1 MRTIQELEARLAL
14 IHAAS
19 FRNIRM
25 LDWGSFVNNRAT
37 IALNAIGENFQL
49 IVLDY
54 KGSALVKLDSEPY
67 FSLDGYHYA
76 IPIPEGNHVVEA
88 EFSPFLAFGE
98 KVDIHPGKPVSVNR
112 NMDALRLWAYGKSI
126 LELARSTKDEELKLD
141 LLRVLGDAL
150 REAPFETV
158 SKEQVS
164 LSTAFKAMVGG
175 LDSIPRLLSDDII
188 PVYVEEQ
195 NLEKYGRA
203 LSLLK
208 SKLNSLVEKYG
219 KRGSMIALAHAHID
233 TAWLWP
239 FEETK
244 RKVYRTFSTVLTLM
258 EHYDFKYIQSA
269 AIYYEWI
276 KSEEPSIFNRVR
288 EKIAEGKWIL
298 GAGWVEFD
306 TQMISGESLA
316 RQLLYSQRFYM
327 ENFGKIADVL
337 WLPDTF
343 GFSQTLPQA
352 AKLGG
357 VKVFATHKVFWNDT
371 NTFPYNVFFWIS
383 PDNSR
388 LRAVAFGHGKGGY
401 NSDFTADSVY
411 EQWQNWVDRDHP
423 MLYSYGYGDGG
434 GGPTE
439 EMLLRAE
446 AVDSLPILPRVELKG
461 SLESVVRDPVSEEW
475 RGELYLEDHRGVFT
489 SHSKMKL
496 LNRMAEL
503 SLREA
508 ETWAAFAGAY
518 DKEKFSSLWK
528 ILLKN
533 QFHDVLPGSSIR
545 EVYSEAY
552 SELEKVVSEA
562 ERIAEEAMGKIAGE
576 GHTALV
582 FNSLPWDREDYVVLK
597 EKVEGSQ
604 EAPEGFLI
612 KVRAPSVGYAPLSAA
627 PAAFQVKIME
637 EANSYMV
644 ENRFFKIRISKNGRL
659 LSIWDKEADRE
670 VLKNPGNRLVAY
682 ENIPGWADAWNIEKG
697 YKETSFEI
705 AASKSWIVCEG
716 PLMASVCFTYP
727 FRRSEIKQEVRV
739 YSDSRR
745 IDFKTTISMKD
756 RELLVKTWF
765 DFDVNTE
772 KAVSDVPFGVA
783 ERPTTRNTSWEKAKY
798 EVAMQKMVDISE
810 HGYGVALLNN
820 GKYGVSIEGSSIGLS
835 LTRTPVFPDPSTDL
849 EETTF
854 TYSIYPHV
862 GDWKEAGVLR
872 RAYEL
877 NVPLRVVKGKEG
889 SRSFL
894 KIGSDNLMLEAVK
907 ISEDGKGIVLRLYE
921 FYNARGKT
929 HIDLAIK
936 AQSVE
941 SLDLLELNKVDR
953 EININGKRLEF
964 TYYNR
969 EIITLK
975 ICGQ

>member
-14 IHAAS
+14 LHAAS
-19 FRNIRM
+19 FRNIIM
-25 LDWGSFVNNRAT
+25 LEWDSFDNNRAK
-37 IALNAIGENFQL
+37 IALNAAGENFQL
-49 IVLDY
+49 VVLEY
-54 KGSALVKLDSEPY
+54 KGSALVKLDSKPY

-76 IPIPEGNHVVEA
+76 IPIPEGNHLVEA

-98 KVDIHPGKPVSVNR
+98 KVDVHPGKPVGVNR
-112 NMDALRLWAYGKSI
+112 NMEALRLWAYGRSI
-126 LELARSTKDEELKLD
+126 LELIRATKDEELKQD
-141 LLRVLGDAL
+141 LLRVLSNAL

-164 LSTAFKAMVGG
+164 LATAFKAMIGG
-175 LDSIPRLLSDDII
+175 LDSVPRLLSDDIAPI
-188 PVYVEEQ
+188 FFEEQ
-195 NLEKYGRA
+195 GLEKYGRA

-208 SKLNSLVEKYG
+208 NSLKNLVEKYG
-219 KRGSMIALAHAHID
+219 KRGDMVALAHAHID

-244 RKVYRTFSTVLTLM
+244 RKVFRTFSTLLTLM

-269 AIYYEWI
+269 AIYYDWI
-276 KSEEPSIFNRVR
+276 KSDEPSIFERVR
-288 EKIAEGKWIL
+288 EKITEGKWIL

-316 RQLLYSQRFYM
+316 RQLLYSQRFYI
-327 ENFGKIADVL
+327 ENFGRTAEVL

-343 GFSQTLPQA
+343 GFSPTLPQA
-352 AKLGG
+352 ARLGG

-371 NTFPYNVFFWIS
+371 NTFPYNVFLWIG

-388 LRAVAFGHGKGGY
+388 LKAVAFGHGKGGY

-411 EQWQNWVDRDHP
+411 EQWQNWVNKDHP

-446 AVDSLPILPRVELKG
+446 AVGSLPILPRVELKG
-461 SLESVVRDPVSEEW
+461 SLEAIVHEPVSEEW

-496 LNRMAEL
+496 LNRRAEL

-508 ETWAAFAGAY
+508 ETWATFAGTY
-518 DKEKFSSLWK
+518 DREKFSRLWK
-528 ILLKN
+528 TLLKN

-552 SELEKVVSEA
+552 PELEKVVSEA
-562 ERIAEEAMGKIAGE
+562 ERIAGEALSKIAGE
-576 GHTALV
+576 GRSKLV
-582 FNSLPWDREDYVVLK
+582 FNSLPWDREDYVIL
-597 EKVEGSQ
+597 EEEVEGSQ
-604 EAPEGFLI
+604 KIPEGFLLR
-612 KVRAPSVGYAPLSAA
+612 VRAPSLGYAPLNMA
-627 PAAFQVKIME
+627 PASHVGITE
-637 EANSYMV
+637 EDDSYLV
-644 ENRFFKIRISKNGRL
+644 ENKFFTIRVSKNGRL
-659 LSIWDKEADRE
+659 ISILDKEACRE
-670 VLKNPGNRLVAY
+670 VLKNPGNKLVAY

-705 AASKSWIVCEG
+705 TASRSWIACKG
-716 PLMASVCFTYP
+716 PLMVSICFIYP
-727 FRRSEIKQEVRV
+727 FRRSEIKQEVRIF
-739 YSDSRR
+739 SDSRR
-745 IDFKTTISMKD
+745 IDFKTTINMRD

-772 KAVSDVPFGVA
+772 KAVSDVPFGVT

-798 EVAMQKMVDISE
+798 EVAMQKMVDLSE
-810 HGYGVALLNN
+810 HSYGVALLND

-849 EETTF
+849 EETVF

-862 GDWKEAGVLR
+862 GDWKDAGVLR

-877 NVPLRVVKGKEG
+877 NVPLRVVTGKKN
-889 SRSFL
+889 SKSFL

-907 ISEDGKGIVLRLYE
+907 AAEDGDGIVLRLYE
-921 FYNARGKT
+921 FYNARGRT
-929 HIDLAIK
+929 RIDLSTK
-936 AQSVE
+936 VRSVE
-941 SLDLLELNKVDR
+941 SLDLLELNEVDR
-953 EININGKRLEF
+953 DVKAYRNCLEF
-964 TYYNR
+964 TYCNR

-975 ICGQ
+975 IL

>member
-14 IHAAS
+14 LHAAS
-19 FRNIRM
+19 FRNIIM
-25 LDWGSFVNNRAT
+25 LEWDSFDNNRAT
-37 IALNAIGENFQL
+37 IALNAAGENFQL
-49 IVLDY
+49 VVLEY
-54 KGSALVKLDSEPY
+54 KGSALVKLDSKPY

-76 IPIPEGNHVVEA
+76 IPIPEGNHLVEA

-98 KVDIHPGKPVSVNR
+98 KVDVHPGKPVGVNR
-112 NMDALRLWAYGKSI
+112 NMEALRLWAYGRSI
-126 LELARSTKDEELKLD
+126 LELIRATKDEELKQD
-141 LLRVLGDAL
+141 LLRVLSNAL

-164 LSTAFKAMVGG
+164 LATAFKAMIGG
-175 LDSIPRLLSDDII
+175 LDSVPRLLSDDIAPI
-188 PVYVEEQ
+188 FMEEQ
-195 NLEKYGRA
+195 GLEKYGRA

-208 SKLNSLVEKYG
+208 NSLKNLAEKYG
-219 KRGSMIALAHAHID
+219 KRGDMVALAHAHID

-244 RKVYRTFSTVLTLM
+244 RKVFRTFSTVLTLM
-258 EHYDFKYIQSA
+258 EHYDFNYIQSA
-269 AIYYEWI
+269 AIYYDWI
-276 KSEEPSIFNRVR
+276 KSDEPSIFERVR
-288 EKIAEGKWIL
+288 EKITEGKWIL

-316 RQLLYSQRFYM
+316 RQLLYSQRFYI
-327 ENFGKIADVL
+327 ENFGRTAEVL

-343 GFSQTLPQA
+343 GFSPTLPQA
-352 AKLGG
+352 ARLGG

-371 NTFPYNVFFWIS
+371 NTFPYNVFLWIG

-388 LRAVAFGHGKGGY
+388 LKAVAFGHGKGGY

-411 EQWQNWVDRDHP
+411 EQWQNWVNKDHP

-439 EMLLRAE
+439 EMILRAE
-446 AVDSLPILPRVELKG
+446 AVGSLPILPRVKLKG
-461 SLESVVRDPVSEEW
+461 SLESIVHEPVSDEW

-496 LNRMAEL
+496 LNRRAEL

-508 ETWAAFAGAY
+508 ETWATFAGTY
-518 DKEKFSSLWK
+518 DRERFSRLWK
-528 ILLKN
+528 TLLKN

-552 SELEKVVSEA
+552 PELEKVVSEA
-562 ERIAEEAMGKIAGE
+562 ERIAGEALSKIAGE
-576 GHTALV
+576 GRSKLV
-582 FNSLPWDREDYVVLK
+582 FNSLPWDREDYVIL
-597 EKVEGSQ
+597 EEEVEGSQ
-604 EAPEGFLI
+604 KIPEGFLLR
-612 KVRAPSVGYAPLSAA
+612 VRAPSLGYAPLNMA
-627 PAAFQVKIME
+627 PATHVGVAE
-637 EANSYMV
+637 EDDSYLV
-644 ENRFFKIRISKNGRL
+644 ENKFFTIRVSKNGRL
-659 LSIWDKEADRE
+659 ISIWDKEACRE
-670 VLKNPGNRLVAY
+670 VLKNPGNKLVAY

-705 AASKSWIVCEG
+705 TASRSWIACKG
-716 PLMASVCFTYP
+716 PLMVSICFTYP
-727 FRRSEIKQEVRV
+727 FRRSEIKQEVRIF
-739 YSDSRR
+739 SDSRR
-745 IDFKTTISMKD
+745 IDFKTTINMRD

-772 KAVSDVPFGVA
+772 KAVSDVPFGVT

-798 EVAMQKMVDISE
+798 EVAVQKMVDLSE
-810 HGYGVALLNN
+810 HSYGVALLND

-849 EETTF
+849 EETVF

-862 GDWKEAGVLR
+862 GDWKDAGVLR

-877 NVPLRVVKGKEG
+877 NVPLRVVTGKKN
-889 SRSFL
+889 SKSFL

-907 ISEDGKGIVLRLYE
+907 AAEDGDGVVLRLYE
-921 FYNARGKT
+921 FYNARGRT
-929 HIDLAIK
+929 RIDLSTK
-936 AQSVE
+936 VRSVE
-941 SLDLLELNKVDR
+941 SLDLLELNEVDR
-953 EININGKRLEF
+953 DVKAYRNCLEF
-964 TYYNR
+964 TYCNR

-975 ICGQ
+975 IL